1 MSPIS
6 SAKSNC
12 PRTAG
17 AKAISEMLKVNKTL
31 TLLDLSDNEI
41 GAEKNSRGEVTKATP
56 EGPAASSQ
64 TA

>member
-12 PRTAG
+12 LRAAG

-41 GAEKNSRGEVTKATP
+41 GAEKNSRREVTKATP